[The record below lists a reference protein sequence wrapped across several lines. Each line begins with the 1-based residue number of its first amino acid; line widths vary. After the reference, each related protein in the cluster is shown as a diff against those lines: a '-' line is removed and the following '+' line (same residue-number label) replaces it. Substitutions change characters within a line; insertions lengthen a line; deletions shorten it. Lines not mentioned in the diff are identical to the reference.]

1 MINQQKQPL
10 DLSTMAKTIEKRLNR
25 RRPSIS
31 PELTGD
37 CINLELLQ
45 LNNDSHDDE
54 KRLEPM
60 DDREVAEAAVEK
72 CEIISTNSF

>member
-25 RRPSIS
+25 RPLI
-31 PELTGD
+31 PQELTGD

-45 LNNDSHDDE
+45 LNNDSHDE
-54 KRLEPM
+54 KKLEPLN
-60 DDREVAEAAVEK
+60 DGEVAEAAVEK
-72 CEIISTNSF
+72 CEIISTNSL